1 MSTYDYIVIAVYLAF
16 MFSLGPIY
24 KSFSKTAS
32 DFFRG
37 GGGMLWW
44 VVGCSAFMTTFSAWS
59 FTGGAAKAYETGTFF
74 LILFICN
81 IFALIICY
89 FFTADKFRQMRVV
102 TAVEGIRKRY
112 GKASEQVYTWLPLVF
127 QALFG
132 GIMLYTVSVF
142 MSGVFSMDME
152 QIIIVLGIVTIA
164 MTLFGGA
171 WAATAGDFVQMLV
184 VLSITLI
191 MAALTLSHEEIG
203 GFSGLIE
210 RIPSQHFDWTEF
222 SRPWII
228 VFFAVTLMINQAT
241 MMNSMLTGAARYV
254 FVKDGRDARKAV
266 LISIAGFLILAPIW
280 MIPALGSAVLF
291 PDLSGMY
298 PQLNNPNEAAYVAI
312 ATELLPQGLLG
323 LLVCG
328 IFAASLTSM
337 NSLLNVYS
345 GTFVRNFYIQVVN
358 KQASES
364 NQILVGRVFILVY
377 GAIWILIALQFSSV
391 KELELFDLILLAT
404 ASIGLP
410 TALPL
415 TFGMF
420 IKRTPEWTGW
430 STMVV
435 GFIVSVIAKISLTEE
450 FRQSIWG
457 QETPLNGRELG
468 DLSIAITTGSIFLAC
483 SLWYFFTM
491 LFYKSAPAA
500 YRERVEAFFEETRRP
515 VDRASEHQD
524 EAENDRRQHLVL
536 GNLCFAYGSL
546 TLLLLAVPNKMFDR
560 LLILICGGLVVAVG
574 LILRMVAARAKKAI
588 AIKEEAIRKAS

>member
-1 MSTYDYIVIAVYLAF
+1 
-16 MFSLGPIY
+16 
-24 KSFSKTAS
+24 
-32 DFFRG
+32 
-37 GGGMLWW
+37 MLWW
-44 VVGCSAFMTTFSAWS
+44 VVGSSAFMTTFSAWS

-74 LILFICN
+74 LILFAAN
-81 IFALIICY
+81 IVALLFCL

-112 GKASEQVYTWLPLVF
+112 GKTSEQVYTWLPLLF

-142 MSGVFSMDME
+142 MSGVFEMPMGT
-152 QIIIVLGIVTIA
+152 IIIVLGIVTIA

-184 VLSITLI
+184 VLTITII
-191 MAALTLSHEEIG
+191 MAVLTLNHDMIG
-203 GFSGLIE
+203 GFKGLIE
-210 RIPSQHFDWTEF
+210 SVPSKHFEWTEF
-222 SRPWII
+222 SRVGII
-228 VFFAVTLMINQAT
+228 IFFAVTLLINQVT

-254 FVKDGRDARKAV
+254 FVKDGRDAKKAV
-266 LISIAGFLILAPIW
+266 IISIAGFLILAPIW
-280 MIPALGSAVLF
+280 MIPALGSAVIF
-291 PDLSGMY
+291 PDLASMY

-358 KQASES
+358 KKASETK
-364 NQILVGRVFILVY
+364 QILVGRVFILVY
-377 GAIWILIALQFSSV
+377 GLLWILIALGFSDV

-420 IKRTPEWTGW
+420 IKRTPEWAGW

-435 GFIVSVIAKISLTEE
+435 GFIVSVAAKLTLTVE
-450 FRQSIWG
+450 FRQSMWG
-457 QETPLNGRELG
+457 QVEPLNNRELG
-468 DLSIAITTGSIFLAC
+468 DINIAVTTAAIFLAC

-491 LFYKSAPAA
+491 LFYKSSPQD
-500 YRERVEAFFEETRRP
+500 YRDRVDAFFKETRTP
-515 VDRASEHQD
+515 IDRKTEHAD
-524 EAENDRRQHLVL
+524 EKENDRRQHSVL

-546 TLLLLAVPNKMFDR
+546 TLLLLAVPNPMSDR
-560 LLILICGGLVVAVG
+560 ILILCCGGFVAIVG
-574 LILRMVAARAKKAI
+574 AILKMVSKKPT
-588 AIKEEAIRKAS
+588 AS